1 MTTQVTLSP
10 LESNASLETN
20 KKTPVLLKV
29 LVMVSMISLVGG
41 SLTAV
46 MTYMNV
52 GFGETFVHQWLS
64 SFALAALVMMP
75 VGMGMMTLMTK
86 LIGKLM
92 PEKSEHIRN
101 LVVGLIMA
109 VVMES
114 LLAFVTAANTIG
126 FSDASDFTTGWFNGF
141 IAALPVGLTIMIV
154 MSLTIKPKI
163 EKFLKS

>member
-1 MTTQVTLSP
+1 MTTQATLPS
-10 LESNASLETN
+10 LGSHVSLEPN

-29 LVMVSMISLVGG
+29 LVMIGLMSLIGG

-52 GFGETFVHQWLS
+52 GLGDTFVQQWLS

-75 VGMGMMTLMTK
+75 VGMGMMARITK
-86 LIGKLM
+86 LIAALM
-92 PEKSEHIRN
+92 PNKSEPIRN
-101 LVVGLIMA
+101 LMVGLVMA
-109 VVMES
+109 TVMES
-114 LLAFVTAANTIG
+114 LLALITAANTVG
-126 FSDASDFTTGWFNGF
+126 FTDASNFAAGWFNGF
-141 IAALPVGLTIMIV
+141 IAALPIGLTIMIV

>member
-1 MTTQVTLSP
+1 MTIQATLSP

-20 KKTPVLLKV
+20 KKTPFLLKV
-29 LVMVSMISLVGG
+29 LVMVSMMSLIGG

-46 MTYMNV
+46 MTYMTV
-52 GFGETFVHQWLS
+52 GFGGSFVQQWLS

-86 LIGKLM
+86 LIGTLM
-92 PEKSEHIRN
+92 PEKSDHTRN
-101 LVVGLIMA
+101 LVVGVIMA

-114 LLAFVTAANTIG
+114 IMAFVTAANTIG
-126 FSDASDFTTGWFNGF
+126 FSTTSEFASGWFNGF
-141 IAALPVGLTIMIV
+141 IAALPVGLTIMTV
-154 MSLTIKPKI
+154 MSLTVKPKI